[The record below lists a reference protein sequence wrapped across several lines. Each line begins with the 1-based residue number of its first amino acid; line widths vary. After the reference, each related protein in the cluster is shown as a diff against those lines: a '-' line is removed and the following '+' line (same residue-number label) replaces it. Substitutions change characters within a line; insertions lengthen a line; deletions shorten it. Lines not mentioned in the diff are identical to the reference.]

1 MKDYRSPNG
10 ERRLWFEDNEIE
22 EIMTDE
28 LQRCG
33 MFPSA
38 SAPVVDLEAFLE
50 LHLCVKL
57 DLYSDLGP
65 NLLGVSRFV
74 TRRRAIVKIS
84 RGLTAQAHE
93 GVARGGIL
101 GRWRATLAHEAAHVI
116 LHRRLVDVPEAQ
128 GSLFSQGPEPDAET
142 AITQCFERDIWFAR
156 GAGDWKEVQANQ
168 GMASLLMP
176 SILFTSLTRRIVGA
190 QAADDLLAYIPAAD
204 TGAFSDLIRELS
216 ALCQVSRE
224 AARIRLHTL
233 GLTRPSSAPMLA
245 LDAGPPGGSMIRQEQ
260 ESYGTGV
267 AIRTNTAGL
276 SRDVES
282 VSNGYA
288 PSPGGATTRTQT
300 QLVSGSKASN
310 ASEWLPEEPRGHLVN
325 PAYRRTE

>member
-22 EIMTDE
+22 EVMTDE

-50 LHLCVKL
+50 LHLRVKL

-74 TRRRAIVKIS
+74 TGRRPIVEIS

-93 GVARGGIL
+93 GIAPGGNL

-116 LHRRLVDVPEAQ
+116 LHRRLVDVPQAQ
-128 GSLFSQGPEPDAET
+128 GSLFTQGQGAEAEAEAET
-142 AITQCFERDIWFAR
+142 AVTQCFERDIWFAR
-156 GAGDWKEVQANQ
+156 GNGDWKEVQANR

-176 SILFTSLTRRIVGA
+176 SGPFSSLTRRIVGA
-190 QAADDLLAYIPAAD
+190 QEPDDLLAYIPPAD
-204 TGAFSDLIRELS
+204 TRAFSDLIRELS
-216 ALCQVSRE
+216 VRCQVSRE
-224 AARIRLHTL
+224 AARIRLNTL
-233 GLTRPSSAPMLA
+233 GLARASSEPMLA
-245 LDAGPPGGSMIRQEQ
+245 LNPGPQGGSIE
-260 ESYGTGV
+260 
-267 AIRTNTAGL
+267 
-276 SRDVES
+276 
-282 VSNGYA
+282 
-288 PSPGGATTRTQT
+288 
-300 QLVSGSKASN
+300 
-310 ASEWLPEEPRGHLVN
+310 
-325 PAYRRTE
+325 

>member
-28 LQRCG
+28 LLRCG

-50 LHLCVKL
+50 LHLRVKL
-57 DLYSDLGP
+57 DLYSDMGS
-65 NLLGVSRFV
+65 NLLGVSGFV
-74 TRRRAIVKIS
+74 TGRQPIVKIS

-116 LHRRLVDVPEAQ
+116 LHRRLVDVPQAQ
-128 GSLFSQGPEPDAET
+128 ESLFALGAEFEAET
-142 AITQCFERDIWFAR
+142 AMTQCFERDIWFAR
-156 GAGDWKEVQANQ
+156 GTGDWKEVQANQ

-176 SILFTSLTRRIVGA
+176 SSFFNSITREIVGA
-190 QAADDLLAYIPAAD
+190 QTTDDLLAYIPAAD

-216 ALCQVSRE
+216 VLCQVSRE
-224 AARIRLHTL
+224 AARIRLNTL
-233 GLTRPSSAPMLA
+233 GLARPSSEPMLA
-245 LDAGPPGGSMIRQEQ
+245 LDAGPQGGSM
-260 ESYGTGV
+260 
-267 AIRTNTAGL
+267 
-276 SRDVES
+276 SR
-282 VSNGYA
+282 
-288 PSPGGATTRTQT
+288 
-300 QLVSGSKASN
+300 
-310 ASEWLPEEPRGHLVN
+310 
-325 PAYRRTE
+325 

>member
-28 LQRCG
+28 LLRCG

-50 LHLCVKL
+50 LHLRVKL
-57 DLYSDLGP
+57 DLYSDMGS
-65 NLLGVSRFV
+65 NLLGVSGFV
-74 TRRRAIVKIS
+74 TGRQPIVKIS

-116 LHRRLVDVPEAQ
+116 LHRRLVDVPQAQ
-128 GSLFSQGPEPDAET
+128 ESLFALGAEFEAET
-142 AITQCFERDIWFAR
+142 AMTQCFERDIWFAR
-156 GAGDWKEVQANQ
+156 GTGDWKEVQANQ

-176 SILFTSLTRRIVGA
+176 SSLCTSMTREIVGA

-216 ALCQVSRE
+216 LLCQVSRE
-224 AARIRLHTL
+224 AARIRLNTL
-233 GLTRPSSAPMLA
+233 GLARPSSEPMLA
-245 LDAGPPGGSMIRQEQ
+245 LDAGPRGGSM
-260 ESYGTGV
+260 
-267 AIRTNTAGL
+267 
-276 SRDVES
+276 SR
-282 VSNGYA
+282 
-288 PSPGGATTRTQT
+288 
-300 QLVSGSKASN
+300 
-310 ASEWLPEEPRGHLVN
+310 EE
-325 PAYRRTE
+325 

>member
-22 EIMTDE
+22 EVMTDE

-50 LHLCVKL
+50 LHLRVKL

-74 TRRRAIVKIS
+74 TGRRPIVEIS

-93 GVARGGIL
+93 GTAPGGNL

-116 LHRRLVDVPEAQ
+116 LHRRLVDVPQAQ
-128 GSLFSQGPEPDAET
+128 GLLFIQGQGAESEAET
-142 AITQCFERDIWFAR
+142 AVTQCFERDIWFAR
-156 GAGDWKEVQANQ
+156 GTGDWKEVQANQ

-176 SILFTSLTRRIVGA
+176 SGPFSSLTRRIVGA
-190 QAADDLLAYIPAAD
+190 QEAADLLAYIPPAD
-204 TGAFSDLIRELS
+204 TRAFSDLTRELS
-216 ALCQVSRE
+216 VRCEVSRE
-224 AARIRLHTL
+224 AARIRLNTL
-233 GLTRPSSAPMLA
+233 GLARASSEPMLA
-245 LDAGPPGGSMIRQEQ
+245 LNPGPQGGSIE
-260 ESYGTGV
+260 
-267 AIRTNTAGL
+267 
-276 SRDVES
+276 
-282 VSNGYA
+282 
-288 PSPGGATTRTQT
+288 
-300 QLVSGSKASN
+300 
-310 ASEWLPEEPRGHLVN
+310 
-325 PAYRRTE
+325 